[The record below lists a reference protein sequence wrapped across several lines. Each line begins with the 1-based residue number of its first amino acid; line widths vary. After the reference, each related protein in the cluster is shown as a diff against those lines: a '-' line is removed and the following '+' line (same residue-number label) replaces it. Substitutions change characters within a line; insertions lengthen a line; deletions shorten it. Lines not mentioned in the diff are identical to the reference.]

1 MIFWLIFFYCQTE
14 RADFLLQ
21 MWNFPT
27 KFLPIWKA
35 NQTDEVS
42 TCLWSAFLQE
52 SRPSLQLPKAFAS
65 WQQLSEASDSFPK
78 QSDSAVVKPFYKSW
92 NFLQELPQRRRQLPL
107 FSFDATIKVRNKAQ
121 TVNLYFNEGI
131 RDACST
137 PDITDWHRLPPFQLR
152 EYQLV
157 RVGWQIWLIPKDSRP
172 RSLCHQ
178 CTAAVFLGLIN
189 TCGNRNATDW

>member
-1 MIFWLIFFYCQTE
+1 
-14 RADFLLQ
+14 

-27 KFLPIWKA
+27 CLLIWEA

-137 PDITDWHRLPPFQLR
+137 ADCHRLPPFQVL

-157 RVGWQIWLIPKDSRP
+157 RVGWQICLIPKDSRP
-172 RSLCHQ
+172 PSLCNQ
-178 CTAAVFLGLIN
+178 
-189 TCGNRNATDW
+189 